1 MFILIVL
8 IHILVSLIIIGL
20 VLLQSGK
27 GADIGSAFGGA
38 GSQAVFGS
46 MGTPTVLGKITT
58 VAAVVFLVTS
68 FSLAVL
74 SHRRAE
80 TIMPATAPAPSSPAS
95 PAPPAAAPAAPAQ
108 PAAEKK

>member
-1 MFILIVL
+1 MFVLIVI
-8 IHILVSLIIIGL
+8 IHVLVSFVIIGL

-58 VAAVVFLVTS
+58 VAAVLFLVTS

-74 SHRRAE
+74 SHKRAE
-80 TIMPATAPAPSSPAS
+80 SIMPASAPAA
-95 PAPPAAAPAAPAQ
+95 PAAAPAPAGAAPAQ
-108 PAAEKK
+108 PAPATEKK